1 MPSKDGRVE
10 PRIWRLKD
18 YRSYEEL
25 KTDIDEYMKFYNEE
39 RYQEKLNSLAPLEFR
54 HQAVA

>member
-1 MPSKDGRVE
+1 M
-10 PRIWRLKD
+10 WRLKD